1 MTDLTGTMKAF
12 LAIGNMTSQNQ
23 TLAEK
28 VAYKQKIVFATMRF
42 HNPYWEQPRDWGA
55 LTDELK
61 MERLTAIE
69 NLTL

>member
-12 LAIGNMTSQNQ
+12 LAIGNMTSGNQ

-28 VAYKQKIVFATMRF
+28 VAYKQKIVFSTMRF
-42 HNPYWEQPRDWGA
+42 HNPYWEQPRDWDA